1 MCLVYIYCIHT
12 LSLDGEDKMNII
24 ISNSADKPIYMQIT
38 EQIKEM
44 IMTEKLLPGDS
55 LPSMRSLAKD
65 LRISVITT
73 KRAYNDLEKEGF
85 IKTVVGVGTFVA
97 DKNIEIIK
105 ENQYQQIEDYFQK
118 GIKLA
123 KLSDIS
129 LEELHEILDII
140 YRGE

>member
-1 MCLVYIYCIHT
+1 
-12 LSLDGEDKMNII
+12 MNII

>member
-1 MCLVYIYCIHT
+1 
-12 LSLDGEDKMNII
+12 MNII
-24 ISNSADKPIYMQIT
+24 ISNSVDKPIYMQIT

-44 IMTEKLLPGDS
+44 IMTGKLLPGDS
-55 LPSMRSLAKD
+55 LPSMRALAKD

-73 KRAYNDLEKEGF
+73 KRAYGDLEREGF
-85 IKTVVGVGTFVA
+85 IEMVVGVGTFVA

-105 ENQYQQIEDYFQK
+105 EDQYKKIEKYFQD

>member
-1 MCLVYIYCIHT
+1 
-12 LSLDGEDKMNII
+12 MNII
-24 ISNSADKPIYMQIT
+24 ISNSVDKPIYMQIT

-44 IMTEKLLPGDS
+44 IMTGELLPGDS

-73 KRAYNDLEKEGF
+73 KRAYGDLEREGF
-85 IKTVVGVGTFVA
+85 IEMVVGVGTFVA

-105 ENQYQQIEDYFQK
+105 EDQYKKIEEYFQD

>member
-1 MCLVYIYCIHT
+1 MCLVYIYCIYT

>member
-1 MCLVYIYCIHT
+1 
-12 LSLDGEDKMNII
+12 MNII
-24 ISNSADKPIYMQIT
+24 ISNSVDKPIYMQIT

-44 IMTEKLLPGDS
+44 IMTGKLLPGDS
-55 LPSMRSLAKD
+55 LPSMRALAKD

-73 KRAYNDLEKEGF
+73 KRAYGDLEREGF
-85 IKTVVGVGTFVA
+85 IEMVVGVGTFVA

-105 ENQYQQIEDYFQK
+105 EDQYKKIEKYFQD

-129 LEELHEILDII
+129 LEELHETLDII